1 MQEGNQ
7 TPIMSKSKNLKAFLA
22 SSLNEIFKATVN
34 DILDSVQE
42 TLSEYQEKIHTIQ
55 AENEYLRRS
64 LQGREDVNGGDGK
77 EVKGRDCTLCPM
89 AANSD
94 LPKQSRGKL
103 KQEPIEQQAGDS
115 KRVLK
120 DHRRYRQK
128 ESRGSVHTAEQ
139 DAESSLKAREA
150 SHGVKNA
157 TDRLASALKSENTK
171 CDPDLEQDCAM
182 DLSTTQ
188 PPPSLEAKRIKSEK
202 EEEEE
207 FTGPEHYANTQAPH
221 SPGLDSR
228 DSDCG
233 VSTTIISDH
242 HLNIGASEE
251 EAVDMGEPDDMLN
264 EFASENHSQ
273 PHFPDFAPGFAG
285 GSDISPSIEDQQP
298 DQGVSSSL
306 LASVSVLHANVAES
320 TKTSQ
325 GLYPCNLCEKTF
337 SRVGTL
343 KVHLRTHSGEKSHC
357 CSYCGKRFGRA
368 DLLKAHKR
376 THTGERPFGCN
387 VCGKSY
393 GQPGQL
399 RIHKR
404 IHTGERP
411 YCCPHCGKRFSEHN
425 QLKVHLRTHTGEK
438 PYHCNVC
445 EKTFGNAGN
454 LRIHQRIHTGEKP
467 YSCSQCDKRFNGLG
481 DLKTHYRVHT
491 GERPYH
497 CNLCEK
503 TFSQAGHLTIH
514 MRIHTGEK
522 PYSCADCGKNFS
534 VASSLKLHQRTH
546 TGEKLYSCS
555 CCEKTFSRAGHL
567 KRHEQVHTKEKL
579 YSCTQCDKSYS
590 DQSTLK
596 KHLKTHTS
604 DEPLGQSEECFS
616 GSDTADND
624 QEIDTADNDLEID
637 TADNDL
643 EIETVEIL

>member
-1 MQEGNQ
+1 MQGVKQ
-7 TPIMSKSKNLKAFLA
+7 TSIMSKSKNLKAFLA

-34 DILDSVQE
+34 DILDSVEE
-42 TLSEYQEKIHTIQ
+42 TLSEYQDKILLIE
-55 AENEYLRRS
+55 AENEHLRRS
-64 LQGREDVNGGDGK
+64 LQGREDANGGSEK
-77 EVKGRDCTLCPM
+77 EVGATDTLVSMAVKSEIAKQPSGRPGRVPLQIRP
-89 AANSD
+89 SD
-94 LPKQSRGKL
+94 GRCVL
-103 KQEPIEQQAGDS
+103 QEPF
-115 KRVLK
+115 
-120 DHRRYRQK
+120 
-128 ESRGSVHTAEQ
+128 SVREQ
-139 DAESSLKAREA
+139 DPSGSRPIPERDVPPVPVEAPAGSGCVRNASSDATPELGSERVKQDPELEQACA
-150 SHGVKNA
+150 IDLSTAQPPHSLAAHGVKVEK
-157 TDRLASALKSENTK
+157 D
-171 CDPDLEQDCAM
+171 
-182 DLSTTQ
+182 
-188 PPPSLEAKRIKSEK
+188 EAECVD
-202 EEEEE
+202 
-207 FTGPEHYANTQAPH
+207 PEH
-221 SPGLDSR
+221 
-228 DSDCG
+228 CG
-233 VSTTIISDH
+233 NVSATIISEH
-242 HLNIGASEE
+242 HLGVGTSDDES
-251 EAVDMGEPDDMLN
+251 AVEMGPPEQDESDDTLN
-264 EFASENHSQ
+264 AFVSENHTGPDSSD
-273 PHFPDFAPGFAG
+273 FPG
-285 GSDISPSIEDQQP
+285 GSDVSPSAERQCP
-298 DQGVSSSL
+298 DPALPGAAL
-306 LASVSVLHANVAES
+306 LATVSDSARN
-320 TKTSQ
+320 SQ
-325 GLYPCNLCEKTF
+325 GFYPCSLCEKTF

-343 KVHLRTHSGEKSHC
+343 KVHLRTHSGEKAHC

-376 THTGERPFGCN
+376 THTGERPFGCG

-438 PYHCNVC
+438 PYHCTVC

-522 PYSCADCGKNFS
+522 PYSCGDCGKTFS

-555 CCEKTFSRAGHL
+555 YCEKTFSRAGHL

-596 KHLKTHTS
+596 KHLKTHTFE
-604 DEPLGQSEECFS
+604 EPLTQNEECFS
-616 GSDTADND
+616 GS
-624 QEIDTADNDLEID
+624 D

>member
-1 MQEGNQ
+1 MQKVIQ
-7 TPIMSKSKNLKAFLA
+7 PPVMSKSKNLKAFLA

-34 DILDSVQE
+34 DILDSVEE
-42 TLSEYQEKIHTIQ
+42 TLSEYQEKIQRIE
-55 AENEYLRRS
+55 AENENLRRS
-64 LQGREDVNGGDGK
+64 LQGRDDENGGAKKD
-77 EVKGRDCTLCPM
+77 VAGRVSAPLSPEPENCVV
-89 AANSD
+89 
-94 LPKQSRGKL
+94 L
-103 KQEPIEQQAGDS
+103 KQPSSELKTLQTAVTQSNE

-120 DHRRYRQK
+120 ENRRFGK
-128 ESRGSVHTAEQ
+128 KKPPGSASVAE
-139 DAESSLKAREA
+139 REA
-150 SHGVKNA
+150 KRVTPTAGTAAGSCNDKA
-157 TDRLASALKSENTK
+157 FDDPASTSALEYVNH
-171 CDPDLEQDCAM
+171 DLDAGQDCAI

-188 PPPSLEAKRIKSEK
+188 ASPSLAIKK
-202 EEEEE
+202 IKMVNEELDYAD
-207 FTGPEHYANTQAPH
+207 PEHYVNIQSPH
-221 SPGLDSR
+221 SPEMDSR

-242 HLNIGASEE
+242 HMNIEASEDE
-251 EAVDMGEPDDMLN
+251 VADMGESEQEDPNEALNMQLDN
-264 EFASENHSQ
+264 EFVSQNHSQ
-273 PHFPDFAPGFAG
+273 PNASDSEADFAG
-285 GSDISPSIEDQQP
+285 GSDMSLPIEHGQP
-298 DQGVSSSL
+298 DPGFSSAII
-306 LASVSVLHANVAES
+306 ASVS
-320 TKTSQ
+320 KTSQ
-325 GLYPCNLCEKTF
+325 NSQGFYPCNLCDKTF

-343 KVHLRTHSGEKSHC
+343 KVHLRTHSGEKAHC

-376 THTGERPFGCN
+376 THTGERPFSCN

-438 PYHCNVC
+438 PYHCTVC

-522 PYSCADCGKNFS
+522 PYSCPDCGKTFS

-555 CCEKTFSRAGHL
+555 YCEKTFSRAGHL

-579 YSCTQCDKSYS
+579 YSCTQCEKSYS

-604 DEPLGQSEECFS
+604 DESQTQNEECFS
-616 GSDTADND
+616 GSDT
-624 QEIDTADNDLEID
+624 
-637 TADNDL
+637 DL

>member
-1 MQEGNQ
+1 MQAVNQ
-7 TPIMSKSKNLKAFLA
+7 TFIMSKSKNLKAFLA

-34 DILDSVQE
+34 DILDSVEE
-42 TLSEYQEKIHTIQ
+42 TLSEYHEKIQRIE
-55 AENEYLRRS
+55 AENESLRRS
-64 LQGREDVNGGDGK
+64 LQGREDVNGGEKK
-77 EVKGRDCTLCPM
+77 EVKGKDCTLVSM
-89 AANSD
+89 AVSSE

-103 KQEPIEQQAGDS
+103 KHEPVQQQPGDV
-115 KRVLK
+115 KQVLK
-120 DHRRYRQK
+120 DHHRYRQQ
-128 ESRGSVHTAEQ
+128 EPSGSVPMTKLDVERCLEAQAATAG
-139 DAESSLKAREA
+139 SVGIKKA
-150 SHGVKNA
+150 SDCVP
-157 TDRLASALKSENTK
+157 LALKSENAEYNL
-171 CDPDLEQDCAM
+171 DVEQDCAM
-182 DLSTTQ
+182 DLSTTHA
-188 PPPSLEAKRIKSEK
+188 PPSLEAKMIKSEK
-202 EEEEE
+202 DEEE
-207 FTGPEHYANTQAPH
+207 FTDPEYYANTQAPH
-221 SPGLDSR
+221 SPDLDSR

-242 HLNIGASEE
+242 HLNIGTSEE
-251 EAVDMGEPDDMLN
+251 EAVEMEESEQEEPGEMLN
-264 EFASENHSQ
+264 KQLCRTFASDNHCQ
-273 PHFPDFAPGFAG
+273 PNVSDFAPDITG
-285 GSDISPSIEDQQP
+285 GSDIRPSTEHQQP
-298 DQGVSSSL
+298 DPDLSSTLLKSL
-306 LASVSVLHANVAES
+306 SAVHVNIAES
-320 TKTSQ
+320 TKNSQ
-325 GLYPCNLCEKTF
+325 GFYPCNLCEKTF

-376 THTGERPFGCN
+376 THTGERPFSCN

-555 CCEKTFSRAGHL
+555 YCEKTFSRAGHL

-579 YSCTQCDKSYS
+579 YSCTQCNKSYS

-596 KHLKTHTS
+596 KHLKTHTG
-604 DEPLGQSEECFS
+604 DEPLAQNEECFS
-616 GSDTADND
+616 GSETA
-624 QEIDTADNDLEID
+624 E
-637 TADNDL
+637 NDL

>member
-1 MQEGNQ
+1 M
-7 TPIMSKSKNLKAFLA
+7 AV
-22 SSLNEIFKATVN
+22 SSE
-34 DILDSVQE
+34 
-42 TLSEYQEKIHTIQ
+42 
-55 AENEYLRRS
+55 
-64 LQGREDVNGGDGK
+64 
-77 EVKGRDCTLCPM
+77 
-89 AANSD
+89 

-103 KQEPIEQQAGDS
+103 KHEPVQQQPGDV
-115 KRVLK
+115 KQVLK
-120 DHRRYRQK
+120 DHHRYRQQ
-128 ESRGSVHTAEQ
+128 EPSGSVPMTKLDVERCLEAQAATAG
-139 DAESSLKAREA
+139 SVGIKKA
-150 SHGVKNA
+150 SDCVP
-157 TDRLASALKSENTK
+157 LALKSENAEYNL
-171 CDPDLEQDCAM
+171 DVEQDCAM
-182 DLSTTQ
+182 DLSTTHA
-188 PPPSLEAKRIKSEK
+188 PPSLEAKMIKSEK
-202 EEEEE
+202 DEEE
-207 FTGPEHYANTQAPH
+207 FTDPEYYANTQAPH
-221 SPGLDSR
+221 SPDLDSR

-242 HLNIGASEE
+242 HLNIGTSEE
-251 EAVDMGEPDDMLN
+251 EAVEMEESEQEEPGEMLN
-264 EFASENHSQ
+264 KQLCRTFASDNHCQ
-273 PHFPDFAPGFAG
+273 PNVSDFAPDITG
-285 GSDISPSIEDQQP
+285 GSDIRPSTEHQQP
-298 DQGVSSSL
+298 DPDLSSTLLKSL
-306 LASVSVLHANVAES
+306 SAVHVNIAES
-320 TKTSQ
+320 TKNSQ
-325 GLYPCNLCEKTF
+325 GFYPCNLCEKTF

-376 THTGERPFGCN
+376 THTGERPFSCN

-555 CCEKTFSRAGHL
+555 YCEKTFSRAGHL

-579 YSCTQCDKSYS
+579 YSCTQCNKSYS

-596 KHLKTHTS
+596 KHLKTHTG
-604 DEPLGQSEECFS
+604 DEPLAQNEECFS
-616 GSDTADND
+616 GSETA
-624 QEIDTADNDLEID
+624 E
-637 TADNDL
+637 NDL